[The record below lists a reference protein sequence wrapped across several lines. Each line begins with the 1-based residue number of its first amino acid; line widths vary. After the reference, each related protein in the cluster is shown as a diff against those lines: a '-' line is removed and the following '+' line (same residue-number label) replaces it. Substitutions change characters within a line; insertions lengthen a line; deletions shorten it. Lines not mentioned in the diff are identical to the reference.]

1 MSIET
6 FDYDFFGIAA
16 TYTPLGG
23 VGDSVTIVLDEQYDQ
38 TKNTSPDTIRNDA
51 EISVRQSEVAARPGY
66 RDKFTTTDGAGTSQ
80 DWYIVPDGVRENR
93 VFDAF
98 AGEWVCK
105 VMHDERTVPRR

>member
-1 MSIET
+1 MSIEDH
-6 FDYDFFGIAA
+6 DYSFFGMSA

-23 VGDSVTIVLDEQYDQ
+23 VGVPVIIVLDEQYDQ
-38 TKNTSPDTIRNDA
+38 TKNTNPDTVRNDA

-98 AGEWVCK
+98 DGEWVCK
-105 VMHDERTVPRR
+105 VMCGERTAPRR